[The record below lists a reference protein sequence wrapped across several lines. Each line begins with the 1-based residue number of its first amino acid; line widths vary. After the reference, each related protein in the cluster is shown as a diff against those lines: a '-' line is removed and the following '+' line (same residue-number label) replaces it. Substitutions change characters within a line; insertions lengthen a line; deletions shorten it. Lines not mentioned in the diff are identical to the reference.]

1 VADFNGLGAGPMEL
15 NEEEKL
21 IREAQRVK
29 GGQNRPFGK
38 LYQSYYPKI
47 KTYFTSRLGQE
58 PVAEDLTSQ
67 TFQKAL
73 TGLASFKWQGVP
85 FSSWLLTIARNTF
98 FDHLRSPKGK
108 KQVEIESTSPLPA
121 KSPTQMEELLEREE
135 HDWLGQEL
143 EKLPQRERD
152 IIYLKFYEGLTNRQ
166 IAKFLNLSETNVGTI
181 LYRTLTKIRREAK
194 LI

>member
-1 VADFNGLGAGPMEL
+1 MEL

-21 IREAQRVK
+21 VREAQRVK
-29 GGQNRPFGK
+29 GGQNAPFGK
-38 LYQSYYPKI
+38 LYQAYYPKI
-47 KTYFTSRLGQE
+47 KTYFVSRLGTE
-58 PVAEDLTSQ
+58 PTAEDLTSL

-73 TGLASFKWQGVP
+73 SGLASFKWQGVP

-108 KQVEIESTSPLPA
+108 KQVEIESAYPVPT

-135 HDWLGQEL
+135 HDWLGKEL
-143 EKLPQRERD
+143 AKLAPRERD

-166 IAKFLNLSETNVGTI
+166 IAQFLDLTETNVGTI
-181 LYRTLTKIRREAK
+181 LYRTLTKIRQEAQSA
-194 LI
+194 